1 MSSIVEVLA
10 LRYRRELG
18 RYRRN
23 SGLAP
28 KFDRSKMT
36 QSGRPPIWP
45 VAERPFTPADE
56 LPPIRYPWS
65 RKSQGWRSHAA
76 TRFHHASRRRG
87 GAVATCGS
95 GVQAAVPVVRFLAE
109 NVPTNSRTVCLAFGR
124 ASWRPVMSK
133 VTMWQSNIVG
143 LRATMIDCLSWRRAL
158 FVAT

>member
-1 MSSIVEVLA
+1 LLHRRSSLVG

-36 QSGRPPIWP
+36 QIARPSIWP

-76 TRFHHASRRRG
+76 TRFHHASPRRG
-87 GAVATCGS
+87 VAACGS
-95 GVQAAVPVVRFLAE
+95 GVQAAVPVVGFLGGESPDKFQDRLLGFRKGLMEAVYVE
-109 NVPTNSRTVCLAFGR
+109 GHNVAIEYR
-124 ASWRPVMSK
+124 
-133 VTMWQSNIVG
+133 
-143 LRATMIDCLSWRRAL
+143 
-158 FVAT
+158 